1 MNGLWLVGLAAPFLL
16 PPTTQAAIGQDQVVC
31 IFGDAPRPT
40 PCTLN
45 DVVDQGGH
53 RMSFVSGRLR
63 ATFVGRGNSGWW
75 SGQLNGKPAMGYEVN
90 RGHTV
95 YSSLDLQE
103 RFEWWSR
110 GAGPVDR

>member
-1 MNGLWLVGLAAPFLL
+1 MNIVWLAGLAAPFLL
-16 PPTTQAAIGQDQVVC
+16 SPATQAASGQDQVTC

-40 PCTLN
+40 PCTLQ
-45 DVVDQGGH
+45 DVADQGGH
-53 RMSFVSGRLR
+53 RMTFVSGRQR
-63 ATFVGRGNSGWW
+63 TTFVGRGDSGWW

-95 YSSLDLQE
+95 YSSLDLRE

-110 GAGPVDR
+110 GGGPADR

>member
-16 PPTTQAAIGQDQVVC
+16 PTPPATGQDQVSC

-45 DVVDQGGH
+45 DVADRGGH
-53 RMSFVSGRLR
+53 RMTFVAGRLR
-63 ATFVGRGNSGWW
+63 ATFVGHRNSGWW
-75 SGQLNGKPAMGYEVN
+75 TGKLNGKPAMGYEIN
-90 RGHTV
+90 RGRTV
-95 YSSLDLQE
+95 YSTLDLQE

-110 GAGPVDR
+110 GTGPVDQ

>member
-1 MNGLWLVGLAAPFLL
+1 MNDVWLVGLAAPFALL
-16 PPTTQAAIGQDQVVC
+16 PPSQAASGQDQVVC
-31 IFGDAPRPT
+31 VFGDAPKPT
-40 PCTLN
+40 SCILQ

-75 SGQLNGKPAMGYEVN
+75 SGSLNGKPAMGYEVN

-95 YSSLDLQE
+95 YSSLDLRE
-103 RFEWWSR
+103 RFEWWSP
-110 GAGPVDR
+110 GSGPVDP